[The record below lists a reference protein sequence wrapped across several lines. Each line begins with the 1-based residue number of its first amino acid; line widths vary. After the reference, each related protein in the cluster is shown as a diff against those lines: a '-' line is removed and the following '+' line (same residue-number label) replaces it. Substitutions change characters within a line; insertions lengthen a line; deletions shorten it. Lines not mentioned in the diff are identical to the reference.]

1 MTGLQARGGASS
13 KMERKTRRRRPPA
26 WGRQEG
32 SSDIHPIAG
41 HCLLAGIDAV
51 LPHLEPPPRPTATR
65 LLVETL
71 RAALA
76 RTAARGDTCQVQ
88 AAADSVRLAVDLL
101 LAGSTEEARQV
112 LRRARGGLVDGS
124 DHLGSGRLSGA
135 GPRGP
140 ASSR

>member
-1 MTGLQARGGASS
+1 MQ
-13 KMERKTRRRRPPA
+13 RKTRRRRPSA

-32 SSDIHPIAG
+32 SSDIHPVAG

-51 LPHLEPPPRPTATR
+51 LPHLVPPPRPTATR

-88 AAADSVRLAVDLL
+88 AAADSVRLAVNLL

-112 LRRARGGLVDGS
+112 LRRAGDCLVDAS
-124 DHLGSGRLSGA
+124 DHLGSDRLSGA
-135 GPRGP
+135 GPRDP
-140 ASSR
+140 ASPM